1 MKTKSIIIII
11 GILVVIAGCANF
23 FLFQCED
30 DWCFVFQWQKI
41 KAVDSFER
49 CVLLGFPVME
59 SYPRQCRAGE
69 KSFTEVI
76 NPVENDKI
84 RITLPLPNTLVES
97 PLLVQGEARGNWY
110 FEASFPVRLLDA
122 NGRELAVIPAQAQSD
137 WMTTEFVPFE
147 AVLTFDTPTTQTGTL
162 VLEKDNP
169 SGLPEHA
176 DSVSIPLRFNITRP
190 ETSSTGVLQGTMT
203 IGPVCPVQRIDE
215 PCDPTPEMFAARKV
229 FVYLTDRKTL
239 VTTLTP
245 DGGGKFSATLPE
257 GDYWVDMA
265 HQGIGGTSDLPLQI
279 HVKEGTPVVLT
290 IDVDT
295 GIR

>member
-1 MKTKSIIIII
+1 MKIKLIIIII
-11 GILVVIAGCANF
+11 GILVVTAGLAVI

-30 DWCFVFQWQKI
+30 DWCFVFQQQKG
-41 KAVDSFER
+41 KSADSFER

-59 SYPRQCRAGE
+59 TYPRQCRAGE
-69 KSFTEVI
+69 KSFTEIIDLVKS
-76 NPVENDKI
+76 DKI
-84 RITLPLPNTLVES
+84 RITLPLPNALVES
-97 PLLVQGEARGNWY
+97 PLLVRGEARGNWY
-110 FEASFPVRLLDA
+110 FEASFPVRLFDA
-122 NGRELAVIPAQAQSD
+122 NGRELVALPAQAKGD

-147 AVLTFDTPTTQTGTL
+147 VVLTFDTPATETGTL

-176 DSVSIPLRFNITRP
+176 DSVSIPLRFNTTKSEGRG
-190 ETSSTGVLQGTMT
+190 TGILQGTMT

-229 FVYLTDRKTL
+229 FVYLTDRETL
-239 VTTLTP
+239 VATLVP
-245 DGGGKFSATLPE
+245 DGKGKFSTTLPE

-265 HQGIGGTSDLPLQI
+265 HQGIGGTSGLPIQI
-279 HVKEGTPVVLT
+279 HVTANTPVTLT